1 MDVRLQN
8 AYVEVLLGNFM
19 EVVKQN
25 LMFQAQIEVNKSSL
39 QEAEDSVR
47 RLKEVS
53 DSNIQY
59 QNQLV
64 EKDKLINQLTT
75 ERDNLKSSSGSNDSL
90 RQEKDRLQS
99 AVNDYMRQLKETQ
112 QEVLKVK
119 SESQDVLLQNN
130 NRIEELTKYV
140 ARLETV
146 VPANKLKKVKL
157 GEVIQPDAPEIAVE
171 EPVLPIDDESIKS
184 GGTF

>member
-25 LMFQAQIEVNKSSL
+25 LLFQAQIEVNKNSL

-53 DSNIQY
+53 DSNIEY
-59 QNQLV
+59 QSQLV
-64 EKDKLINQLTT
+64 EKDKIINQLTT
-75 ERDNLKSSSGSNDSL
+75 ERDNLKGSSGANDSL

-99 AVNDYMRQLKETQ
+99 AVNDYMRQLKSAQ
-112 QEVLKVK
+112 QELLTVK
-119 SESQDVLLQNN
+119 SESQDVLIQNN

-140 ARLETV
+140 MRLEAV
-146 VPANKLKKVKL
+146 VPANKLKKLKV
-157 GEVIQPDAPEIAVE
+157 GEV
-171 EPVLPIDDESIKS
+171 DESMLLINDDVVKS

>member
-25 LMFQAQIEVNKSSL
+25 LMFQAQIEVNKNSL
-39 QEAEDSVR
+39 QEAEDSAR

-53 DSNIQY
+53 DANIDY
-59 QNQLV
+59 QSQLV
-64 EKDKLINQLTT
+64 QKDNIINQLAS
-75 ERDNLKSSSGSNDSL
+75 ERDSLKGSSGISSSL
-90 RQEKDRLQS
+90 KQEKDRLQS
-99 AVNDYMRQLKETQ
+99 AVNEYMRELKTAQ
-112 QEVLKVK
+112 QELLVVK
-119 SESQDVLLQNN
+119 SESQNVLMQNN

-140 ARLETV
+140 MRLEAV
-146 VPANKLKKVKL
+146 IPANKLKKLKT
-157 GEVIQPDAPEIAVE
+157 GEVIQSDNQGIVIE
-171 EPVLPIDDESIKS
+171 ETTLPIDDDVVKS